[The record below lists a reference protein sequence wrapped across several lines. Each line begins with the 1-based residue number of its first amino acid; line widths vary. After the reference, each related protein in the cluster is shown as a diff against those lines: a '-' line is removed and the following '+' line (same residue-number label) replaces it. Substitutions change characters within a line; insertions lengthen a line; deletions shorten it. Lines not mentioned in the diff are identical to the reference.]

1 MQFYP
6 HRTVDEQASR
16 LPRELRAA
24 YKNRQLD
31 RIKISDGIKTIE
43 LTGYAEYSYLE
54 EKSYK
59 TQPVRT
65 QDGSIPEI
73 EEYATFLTP
82 RLIIKYN
89 MMNIDD
95 YRSLMKM
102 LKRKNAF
109 NVTFYDVVE
118 DKIVTHEMYVATPSM
133 PIIYQQFL
141 MALGIQEYVIELIG
155 TNNPINMKFYIV
167 GSEYVTKIG
176 TTWGEFAK
184 SVDFLTIESI
194 SGYGYVVFTVD
205 ESLGIFYEGSVV
217 RSDDVIVAE
226 YNYEVEIW

>member
-6 HRTVDEQASR
+6 HRTVEEQAER
-16 LPRELRAA
+16 LPEQLREA
-24 YKNRQLD
+24 YRNSQLD
-31 RIKISDGIKTIE
+31 RIKISDGVTELE

-65 QDGSIPEI
+65 QDGAIPEI

-89 MMNIDD
+89 MMHIDD

-155 TNNPINMKFYIV
+155 TNNPPDMKFYIE
-167 GSEYVTKIG
+167 GTEYVTKSG
-176 TTWGEFAK
+176 TKWGEFAE
-184 SVDFLTIESI
+184 SVDFLTIESS
-194 SGYGYVVFTVD
+194 SGYGYIVLTED
-205 ESLGIFYEGSVV
+205 DGTGIFYEGAVV
-217 RSDDVIVAE
+217 RADEVIVAE
-226 YNYEVEIW
+226 YNYVTEVW